1 MLMSDGFPELFNDS
15 REMLGYD
22 RAVSIFAEVA
32 HQSPEEIIEHFK
44 ASASTWMNGRA
55 QDDDVT
61 FVVMKVKASTGD
73 QGAGAD

>member
-1 MLMSDGFPELFNDS
+1 MVLMSDGFPELFNDS

-32 HQSPEEIIEHFK
+32 HRSQEKIIEHFK
-44 ASASTWMNGRA
+44 EAASTWMNDQA

-61 FVVMKVKASTGD
+61 FLVMRVKEG
-73 QGAGAD
+73 